1 MTNRVA
7 EIRKERGLSQQELSE
22 MANVSRPYLSV
33 IETNQNK
40 TVSNSVM
47 FRLAKALGVGIE
59 TIFLP

>member
-7 EIRKERGLSQQELSE
+7 EIRKERGLSQQELAE
-22 MANVSRPYLSV
+22 KANVSRPYLSV

>member
-1 MTNRVA
+1 MTNKVA
-7 EIRKERGLSQQELSE
+7 EIRKERGLSQQELAE
-22 MANVSRPYLSV
+22 KANVSRPYLSI

-47 FRLAKALGVGIE
+47 FRIADALGVGIE

>member
-7 EIRKERGLSQQELSE
+7 EIRKERGLSQQELAEKS
-22 MANVSRPYLSV
+22 NVSRPYLSV

-47 FRLAKALGVGIE
+47 FRIAEALGVGIE

>member
-7 EIRKERGLSQQELSE
+7 EIRKERGLSQQELAE
-22 MANVSRPYLSV
+22 KANVSRPYLSI

-40 TVSNSVM
+40 TVSNSIM
-47 FRLAKALGVGIE
+47 FRIAKALGVGIE

>member
-1 MTNRVA
+1 MTNKVA
-7 EIRKERGLSQQELSE
+7 EIRKERGMSQQELAE
-22 MANVSRPYLSV
+22 KANVSRPYLSI

-47 FRLAKALGVGIE
+47 FRIADALGVGIE

>member
-7 EIRKERGLSQQELSE
+7 EIRKERGLSQQELAE
-22 MANVSRPYLSV
+22 KANVSRPYLSI

-47 FRLAKALGVGIE
+47 FRIAKALGVGIE

>member
-1 MTNRVA
+1 MKNKVA
-7 EIRKERGLSQQELSE
+7 EIRKERGLSQQELAE
-22 MANVSRPYLSV
+22 KANVSRPYLSI

-47 FRLAKALGVGIE
+47 FRIADALGVGIE

>member
-7 EIRKERGLSQQELSE
+7 EIRKERGLSQQELAE
-22 MANVSRPYLSV
+22 KANVSRPYLSV

-47 FRLAKALGVGIE
+47 FRIAKALGVGIE

>member
-47 FRLAKALGVGIE
+47 FRIAKALGVGIE